1 MQVSFLQLIGTFQG
15 ILLSV
20 FFFLKSRHRLSN
32 LMLGLYV
39 FLFSVGLLEDW
50 FVQNSDTSGKRI
62 IAFLISNSAYLY
74 GPLLYLFI
82 YYLTTSAYH
91 FNKKHFLHF
100 APFFIFFSTDL
111 VTFLSGWQP
120 DKFSSDILEI
130 VGFELLVIQ
139 ILIYNMLSIRR
150 LTKYHAE
157 MLETYSNIEERDL
170 RWLKRL
176 LVIITCI
183 YIFSFALSHLSL
195 FGVQGLGKYFGF
207 IQVMITLC
215 IYLISYNVLARP
227 GLFLPETGFPAEK
240 EMETATRNNEDELK
254 PGNRVQENM
263 LNIEKPIQET
273 ESLLVSKY
281 RKSGLKPE
289 HAKKLLTDLQKIME
303 EEKLFKQ
310 PELNIHSLASIMNI
324 SKNHLTQVI
333 NEQLQINFFE
343 FINTYRVEEA
353 KKILVNPD
361 YSHLNLQG
369 IAAEAGYKS
378 KTTFFIN
385 FKKLTGFSPLEWS
398 KQAGNS

>member
-1 MQVSFLQLIGTFQG
+1 
-15 ILLSV
+15 
-20 FFFLKSRHRLSN
+20 
-32 LMLGLYV
+32 
-39 FLFSVGLLEDW
+39 
-50 FVQNSDTSGKRI
+50 
-62 IAFLISNSAYLY
+62 
-74 GPLLYLFI
+74 
-82 YYLTTSAYH
+82 
-91 FNKKHFLHF
+91 
-100 APFFIFFSTDL
+100 
-111 VTFLSGWQP
+111 
-120 DKFSSDILEI
+120 
-130 VGFELLVIQ
+130 
-139 ILIYNMLSIRR
+139 
-150 LTKYHAE
+150 
-157 MLETYSNIEERDL
+157 
-170 RWLKRL
+170 
-176 LVIITCI
+176 
-183 YIFSFALSHLSL
+183 
-195 FGVQGLGKYFGF
+195 
-207 IQVMITLC
+207 
-215 IYLISYNVLARP
+215 
-227 GLFLPETGFPAEK
+227 
-240 EMETATRNNEDELK
+240 METATPNNEDELK
-254 PGNRVQENM
+254 PGNRIQENF

-333 NEQLQINFFE
+333 NEQLQMNFFE